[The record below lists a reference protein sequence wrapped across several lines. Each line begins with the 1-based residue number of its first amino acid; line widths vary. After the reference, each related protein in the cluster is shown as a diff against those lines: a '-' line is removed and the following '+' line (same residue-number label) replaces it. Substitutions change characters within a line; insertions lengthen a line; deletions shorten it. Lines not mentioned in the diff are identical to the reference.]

1 MRQSIKSVWP
11 EVDDKCSAS
20 MSRGMRAE
28 CGSGPQ
34 RNFPILLYKRARLV
48 RSRSGC
54 VCFAGL
60 LCFSGSA
67 PAPERLRRRVARLG
81 LREKFAD
88 VDGKSFSQAI
98 EDTDGWVLQSTLE
111 SADIG
116 TVHVRIEREAVL
128 REIAFDSDPP

>member
-11 EVDDKCSAS
+11 EWTTSVPRQCHEECERSVGPAHSATS
-20 MSRGMRAE
+20 
-28 CGSGPQ
+28 
-34 RNFPILLYKRARLV
+34 YKRARLV